1 MRDANCHGA
10 AIGGDIIN
18 AIEDR
23 DAARQGAEVVIV
35 DQGWFAF
42 PLEAWVL
49 EVAHQFTLLGV
60 DADDRVCLSNKPPAE
75 SGDAVELAVAV
86 GVLGAQFLLV
96 DSQGELELAQQSGN
110 GTGADVN
117 IEAS

>member
-60 DADDRVCLSNKPPAE
+60 DADDWVTVLNKPPTQ
-75 SGDAVELAVAV
+75 SGNPVELAVTG
-86 GVLGAQFLLV
+86 GVFGAQSFLV
-96 DSQGELELAQQSGN
+96 DPQGEL
-110 GTGADVN
+110 
-117 IEAS
+117 